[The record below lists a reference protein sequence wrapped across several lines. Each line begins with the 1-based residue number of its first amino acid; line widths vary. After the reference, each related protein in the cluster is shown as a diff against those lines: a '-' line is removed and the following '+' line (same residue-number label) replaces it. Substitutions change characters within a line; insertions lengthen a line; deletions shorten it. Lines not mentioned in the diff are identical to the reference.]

1 MAEFDD
7 IFEEMR
13 KMMRTPFKGF
23 FDDDL
28 FADMGEDLEES
39 ESEKDEKAKKASKD
53 AKESKFAQAMRKFR
67 KTGKPEQKAYSIS
80 YKFGTGMKEPEIPV
94 EGDIDEKT
102 VNQFLEGVSHQF
114 GFDAIGSMDPTKLLK
129 PNAVSSD
136 DAEDEAE
143 GYSVPFTDI
152 QDGENGNTATAILEM
167 PGIGKEHI
175 KLEMKDHKVILTA
188 VNGDIKYRKVMRLG
202 FTPAKDPEM
211 SANNGIIQI
220 RFTKA

>member
-13 KMMRTPFKGF
+13 KMMATPFKGF
-23 FDDDL
+23 FDIEDP
-28 FADMGEDLEES
+28 FADYDENLEES
-39 ESEKDEKAKKASKD
+39 DHDKKEKAEKTL
-53 AKESKFAQAMRKFR
+53 KENKIAQAMRKFR
-67 KTGKPEQKAYSIS
+67 KTGKPDQKSYSIS
-80 YKFGTGMKEPEIPV
+80 YKFGTGMKEPEIRV

-102 VNQFLEGVSHQF
+102 VNRFLEGVSHQF
-114 GFDAIGSMDPTKLLK
+114 GFDAIGSMDPAKLLK
-129 PNAVSSD
+129 PKSVPS

-152 QDGENGNTATAILEM
+152 QDNDKGSTAILEM

-175 KLEMKDHKVILTA
+175 KLEMKENKVIMTA

-202 FTPAKDPEM
+202 FIPAKDPEM

-220 RFTKA
+220 IFKKA

>member
-13 KMMRTPFKGF
+13 KMMRTPFTGF

-53 AKESKFAQAMRKFR
+53 AKESKFAQAIRKLR
-67 KTGKPEQKAYSIS
+67 KTGKPDQKSYSIS
-80 YKFGTGMKEPEIPV
+80 YKFGTGMKEPEIRV

-102 VNQFLEGVSHQF
+102 VNRFLEGITHQF
-114 GFDAIGSMDPTKLLK
+114 GFDAMGDMEPAKLLK
-129 PNAVSSD
+129 PKQGPS

-152 QDGENGNTATAILEM
+152 QDSTKGATAILEM

-175 KLEMKDHKVILTA
+175 KLEMKDNKVIMTA
-188 VNGDIKYRKVMRLG
+188 VNGNIKYRKVMRLG
-202 FTPAKDPEM
+202 FTPAKDPEI

-220 RFTKA
+220 VFKKAETP